1 MCFEQ
6 ALAARPS
13 GNRPSSTA
21 FNPVPS
27 PLAVEQAP
35 YRRAT
40 SPLGILVAVANAT
53 HSGLGSRGRIG
64 EVRAQL
70 LRLATRPILP
80 APLVLLKPP
89 AGKATSLPQKV
100 AACGM
105 LLLCDL
111 HGGGRR
117 QALLVSAGWVADL
130 VLPSELGQAMA
141 TGLAV
146 GLAAGLSCGR
156 LRCLLHGKYLHRC
169 CSHSTL
175 HTW

>member
-13 GNRPSSTA
+13 GNRPSSTGS
-21 FNPVPS
+21 NPVPS

-40 SPLGILVAVANAT
+40 SPLGILVAGANAT

-64 EVRAQL
+64 EVRAQR
-70 LRLATRPILP
+70 LRLATRPIRP
-80 APLVLLKPP
+80 APLVLPKPP
-89 AGKATSLPQKV
+89 AGKAMSISQKV

-117 QALLVSAGWVADL
+117 QALLAAI
-130 VLPSELGQAMA
+130 E
-141 TGLAV
+141 AV
-146 GLAAGLSCGR
+146 HNLQCKSRLS
-156 LRCLLHGKYLHRC
+156 
-169 CSHSTL
+169 TA
-175 HTW
+175 